1 MELNINNF
9 IFKNENDYFL
19 LRTKNYHKTKT
30 KYSKK
35 KSLFTLQ
42 NVFFIKDTENYDEI
56 FEDIIKKVYREEK
69 LFIITLNN
77 KNENLIFIYKDFE
90 NCDDVTLVNFI
101 NSDDK
106 LKNKKLKIIPII
118 YSDSKIL
125 NLTQT
130 KHKPIIIGKKTNTI
144 YTNNTKY
151 FKIDINLYKSFIIR
165 TIISGI
171 KKSVKTMKILFGIT
185 IETKKEDN
193 KGEELYAK
201 LVINDCSQVFAK

>member
-90 NCDDVTLVNFI
+90 NCDDVTLANFI
-101 NSDDK
+101 NSNDK

-125 NLTQT
+125 NLAQT
-130 KHKPIIIGKKTNTI
+130 KHKPIIIGKKTNTT
-144 YTNNTKY
+144 YTNNIKY
-151 FKIDINLYKSFIIR
+151 FKIDINLYKSFLIR
-165 TIISGI
+165 TIINGI
-171 KKSVKTMKILFGIT
+171 KKSVKNMKILFGIT

-193 KGEELYAK
+193 KAEELYAK
-201 LVINDCSQVFAK
+201 LIINDCSQVFV

>member
-9 IFKNENDYFL
+9 IFKNKNNYFL
-19 LRTKNYHKTKT
+19 LRTKNYHNTKV

-42 NVFFIKDTENYDEI
+42 NVFLIKNKENYDNI
-56 FEDIIKKVYREEK
+56 FEEIIKIIYKNEK

-90 NCDDVTLVNFI
+90 SCKDETLVNFI
-101 NSDDK
+101 NIEDK

-125 NLTQT
+125 NLAQ
-130 KHKPIIIGKKTNTI
+130 KKQKPIIIGKKTNTK
-144 YTNNTKY
+144 YTNHSKY
-151 FKIDINLYKSFIIR
+151 FKIDINLYKSFFIRNIIN
-165 TIISGI
+165 
-171 KKSVKTMKILFGIT
+171 SVKKNVKNMKILFGIT
-185 IETKKEDN
+185 IETNKED
-193 KGEELYAK
+193 KKAEELYAK
-201 LVINDCSQVFAK
+201 LIINDFSKVFD

>member
-1 MELNINNF
+1 MELNTNNF

-42 NVFFIKDTENYDEI
+42 NVFFIKDKENYDNI
-56 FEDIIKKVYREEK
+56 FEDIIEQVYRDEK

-77 KNENLIFIYKDFE
+77 KKENLIFIYKDFE
-90 NCDDVTLVNFI
+90 KCDDITLTNFI
-101 NSDDK
+101 NNNDK
-106 LKNKKLKIIPII
+106 FKNNRLKIIPII
-118 YSDSKIL
+118 YSDSTIL
-125 NLTQT
+125 NFTQK

-144 YTNNTKY
+144 YTNNIKY

-171 KKSVKTMKILFGIT
+171 KKSVKNMKILFGIT
-185 IETKKEDN
+185 IETKKGDN
-193 KGEELYAK
+193 KNEELYAK
-201 LVINDCSQVFAK
+201 LIINDCSQVFT

>member
-9 IFKNENDYFL
+9 IFNNENDYFL
-19 LRTKNYHKTKT
+19 LRTKNYHNTKI

-35 KSLFTLQ
+35 KSLLTLQ
-42 NVFFIKDTENYDEI
+42 NVFFIKDKENYGNI
-56 FEDIIKKVYREEK
+56 FEDIMKKVYKDEK

-90 NCDDVTLVNFI
+90 NCNDENLINFI

-125 NLTQT
+125 NLVKN
-130 KHKPIIIGKKTNTI
+130 KHKPILIGKKTNTI
-144 YTNNTKY
+144 YTNNSKY
-151 FKIDINLYKSFIIR
+151 FKIDINLYKSFFIR
-165 TIISGI
+165 TIINSI
-171 KKSVKTMKILFGIT
+171 KKNVKKMKILFGVT
-185 IETKKEDN
+185 IETKKKDN
-193 KGEELYAK
+193 RAEELYAK
-201 LVINDCSQVFAK
+201 LIINDFSQIFI